1 MIHHRR
7 RVLLIQVWIG
17 YLCFLAASSFIGFL
31 FLLKD
36 SRLRVDNGKKSTE
49 LLVDCGLMFISLLS
63 IVASVLLYLNWQEQL
78 QYFLN

>member
-1 MIHHRR
+1 M
-7 RVLLIQVWIG
+7 IQVWIV
-17 YLCFLAASSFIGFL
+17 YLCFLAASFFIAFIY
-31 FLLKD
+31 FFLKD

>member
-1 MIHHRR
+1 MD
-7 RVLLIQVWIG
+7 WIPLFSCSKFF
-17 YLCFLAASSFIGFL
+17 YRFSL

-78 QYFLN
+78 QYF